1 MKLIEIYL
9 IGVQIEIYLFWCSCL
24 NSVHTARRAPV
35 IIKNTIPAAHTHTQ
49 LFSLFGSFVR
59 PVSDRRRILLFQVEG
74 RGVGDTHITGRHF
87 GGDTHIT
94 SDMCVG
100 IHISRGYTYHCDR
113 LQPDSGYELGTR
125 LSMVNELRD

>member
-9 IGVQIEIYLFWCSCL
+9 IGVQIEIYLSILVFM
-24 NSVHTARRAPV
+24 
-35 IIKNTIPAAHTHTQ
+35 
-49 LFSLFGSFVR
+49 FVR
-59 PVSDRRRILLFQVEG
+59 PVSDRRRILLFQVER

-100 IHISRGYTYHCDR
+100 IHIS
-113 LQPDSGYELGTR
+113 L
-125 LSMVNELRD
+125 

>member
-1 MKLIEIYL
+1 MRFSRKCTAQLISSLAVNLIEIYL

-49 LFSLFGSFVR
+49 LFQQQQLKFVFFFVR

-74 RGVGDTHITGRHF
+74 RGW
-87 GGDTHIT
+87 
-94 SDMCVG
+94 G
-100 IHISRGYTYHCDR
+100 IHISLAAILEGIHISLVICAWGYTYHCDE
-113 LQPDSGYELGTR
+113 D
-125 LSMVNELRD
+125 

>member
-74 RGVGDTHITGRHF
+74 RGVGDTHIT
-87 GGDTHIT
+87 

-125 LSMVNELRD
+125 RSMVNELRD